1 MTLEPMVT
9 RSNIKTHIKTQGLL
23 QRLWQGVSL
32 SLALICVGAPVLA
45 ADTSFIPD
53 NQKASV
59 TISGSGAAPRSEIA
73 LSTGPAQKLVAVAD
87 AAGNFVFSNLGYY
100 SFSNLNFSLDIPASS
115 AGVVKN
121 APVNHLTFGFD
132 PTGAM
137 ATIKGYIGKSGTIAF
152 HMKDAS
158 DSAVR
163 VAGQEGYVE
172 LFASPKTG
180 LASGQSMLAASIINV
195 GEVCCPRLIVP
206 APPINLMISS
216 TPVVAQNTPPVV
228 PQTKSLSRPAVPYM
242 APKSD
247 PESPPQSPAVDPET
261 PADKSVPPQDAPA
274 KKKVPYIVQ
283 GQIETDK
290 RIINTDDLAVAV
302 SFPSSSFES
311 TYVGGEKK
319 MTDEM
324 RNTNQ
329 LYLGSLGAFLDA
341 RTFLDTLRSLQISAV
356 ETLKN
361 YTASDSL
368 CRFGTLSQSLA
379 ASSDVVQVNKLAFS
393 KIMAD
398 RNNQVEGTLH
408 ADDTLSAIAI
418 TNDFSQKYC
427 DSSDGFLEAYC
438 KPATTSS
445 DAIYNRD
452 VDFTRVFDV
461 PLTLDADF
469 SDKNSTNDKQA
480 VIALFRNLSLAA
492 PYPTSNDNRFD
503 PGANP
508 EALKMAR
515 AINAARSVSGNSFAA
530 LVAEKTKATKAS
542 AANMQTVL
550 VQLGL
555 SSKDAAALIGSN
567 PSYFAQMEIMTKKLF
582 QDPAF
587 YSNLYESEANVD
599 RQRVAMKAIE
609 LQQERDLLESL
620 RRREMLLSVLLNTKL
635 ERSSAWASQGSIVG
649 KN

>member
-9 RSNIKTHIKTQGLL
+9 RSNIKTHSLLYRLRQGLSL
-23 QRLWQGVSL
+23 QMSL
-32 SLALICVGAPVLA
+32 PLALICVAAPAMA
-45 ADTSFIPD
+45 ADRATIPD
-53 NQKASV
+53 DQKASI
-59 TISGSGAAPRSEIA
+59 TISGNGVAPNASIA
-73 LSTGPAQKLVAVAD
+73 LSTGPAQKLVTVAD
-87 AAGNFVFSNLGYY
+87 ATGNFAFSNLGYY
-100 SFSNLNFSLDIPASS
+100 SFSNLNFSLDIPPSS
-115 AGVVKN
+115 TGIVKN
-121 APVNHLTFGFD
+121 APTNHLAFYFS
-132 PTGAM
+132 PTGAV

-172 LFASPKTG
+172 LFASPSTS

-206 APPINLMISS
+206 SPPINLMISS
-216 TPVVAQNTPPVV
+216 VPVMAQNMPPAA
-228 PQTKSLSRPAVPYM
+228 PQTKPLSRPAAPYI
-242 APKSD
+242 APKLV
-247 PESPPQSPAVDPET
+247 PQSPTVTPET
-261 PADKSVPPQDAPA
+261 PADKSLPPQDAPVR
-274 KKKVPYIVQ
+274 KKAPYIVQ
-283 GQIETDK
+283 GKIKTDTT
-290 RIINTDDLAVAV
+290 IFNTDDRGFAM
-302 SFPSSSFES
+302 SSKPGFPSSSYDK

-319 MTDEM
+319 SADEM
-324 RNTNQ
+324 RNTSQ
-329 LYLGSLGAFLDA
+329 FYLGSLGVFLDA

-393 KIMAD
+393 KIMAN

-408 ADDTLSAIAI
+408 ADDTLSANAI
-418 TNDFSQKYC
+418 SNDFIQKYC
-427 DSSDGFLEAYC
+427 DASDGFLEAYC
-438 KPATTSS
+438 KPATTTP
-445 DAIYNRD
+445 DTIYNRD

-530 LVAEKTKATKAS
+530 LVAEKAKASKAS
-542 AANMQTVL
+542 ASNMQTVL

-567 PSYFAQMEIMTKKLF
+567 PSYFAQMEVMTKKLF

-635 ERSSAWASQGSIVG
+635 ERSSAWASQGSVVG